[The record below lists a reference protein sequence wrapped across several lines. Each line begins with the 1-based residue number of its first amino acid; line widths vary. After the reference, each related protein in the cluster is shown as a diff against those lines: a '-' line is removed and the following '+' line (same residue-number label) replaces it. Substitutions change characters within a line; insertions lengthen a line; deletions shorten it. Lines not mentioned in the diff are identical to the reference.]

1 MADVSITIRKTV
13 DGSDTTI
20 MVNGRIDDSD
30 LDPITNQLTQLLY
43 TSANTPVPAAPAP
56 TASV

>member
-20 MVNGRIDDSD
+20 MVNGRIDDSA

-43 TSANTPVPAAPAP
+43 TSANTPVAPAP
-56 TASV
+56 AVV